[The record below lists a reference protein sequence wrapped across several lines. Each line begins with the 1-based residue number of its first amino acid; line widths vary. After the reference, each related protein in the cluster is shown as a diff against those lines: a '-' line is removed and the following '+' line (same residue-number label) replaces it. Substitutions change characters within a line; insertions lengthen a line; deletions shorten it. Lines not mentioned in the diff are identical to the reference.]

1 MVTNFRFREDFM
13 GPLADARPVIIVCTR
28 DRAMSEPFYRDVLG
42 LRMTGSDDFAAIFD
56 IGGAPLRLSAVA
68 DWKAHEHTIFGFA
81 VGDIKRVVAEL
92 AKKGVACKVYP
103 GFGQDADGVWTA
115 PDGSACVAWFNDP
128 DGNNL
133 SLTEFSR
140 P

>member
-1 MVTNFRFREDFM
+1 MVTNIRFTEGFM
-13 GPLADARPVIIVCTR
+13 GALADARPVVIVCTR
-28 DRAMSEPFYRDVLG
+28 DRAVSEPFYRDVLG

-56 IGGAPLRLSAVA
+56 IGGAPLRLSTVA

-81 VGDIKRVVAEL
+81 VDDIKRVVAAL
-92 AKKGVACKVYP
+92 AEKGVAFTVYP

-115 PDGSACVAWFNDP
+115 PDKSVCVAWFKDP
-128 DGNNL
+128 DGNSL
-133 SLTEFSR
+133 SVTEFSR